1 MLKYKFT
8 DPKILTITEKV
19 RQIVSTMEKYI
30 GIGMVA
36 GDKID
41 FKSEM
46 IDLNMQKFVRLSKLE
61 DLSTGYNESDRKDY
75 KVNVTMD

>member
-8 DPKILTITEKV
+8 DPKIMSITEKV
-19 RQIVSTMEKYI
+19 RQIVSIMEKYV

-41 FKSEM
+41 FSSDM
-46 IDLNMQKFVRLSKLE
+46 IDLKMQKFVRLSKLE
-61 DLSTGYNESDRKDY
+61 NDSTGYSEDVQKKY
-75 KVNVTMD
+75 

>member
-1 MLKYKFT
+1 M
-8 DPKILTITEKV
+8 TITEKV

-61 DLSTGYNESDRKDY
+61 DLSTGYNESDRKNY

>member
-1 MLKYKFT
+1 
-8 DPKILTITEKV
+8 
-19 RQIVSTMEKYI
+19 MEKYI

-61 DLSTGYNESDRKDY
+61 DLSTGYNESDKQNY

>member
-1 MLKYKFT
+1 
-8 DPKILTITEKV
+8 
-19 RQIVSTMEKYI
+19 MEKYI

-61 DLSTGYNESDRKDY
+61 DLSTGYNESDRKNY